1 MSIRTKF
8 DVMGAINSAD
18 PNSPD
23 ATIAAGLSVT
33 HGRTISAQQVG
44 KYRKALGLASVGK
57 PSQADLQAELFAAH
71 ARIAALEAAAAA
83 PAEPSAEDTAV
94 GPAD

>member
-8 DVMGAINSAD
+8 DVMSAINIAD
-18 PNSPD
+18 PKSPD
-23 ATIAAGLSVT
+23 ATVAAGLSVT
-33 HGRTISAQQVG
+33 HERAISAQQVG
-44 KYRKALGLASVGK
+44 KYRKELGLASVGK